1 MKVSVRQ
8 ITAYTNNRLMLFMLK
23 SLFILTILMLLSSH
37 AHATDLLSGT
47 DTDIKDTMTGTGRH
61 WAYYIEGAVALGG
74 LIKTRNIFVCF
85 GLIAVAIFINVL
97 LFLVA
102 GH

>member
-1 MKVSVRQ
+1 MKQALQQ
-8 ITAYTNNRLMLFMLK
+8 ITALQNNTLVMFMIK
-23 SLFILTILMLLSSH
+23 VLFILTILMLLGSH

-97 LFLVA
+97 LFLVG